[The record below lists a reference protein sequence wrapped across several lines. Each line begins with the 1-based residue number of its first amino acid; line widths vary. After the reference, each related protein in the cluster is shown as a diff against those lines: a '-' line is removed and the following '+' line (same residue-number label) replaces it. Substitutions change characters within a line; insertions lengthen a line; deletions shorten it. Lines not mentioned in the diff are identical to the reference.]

1 MLIKDAQ
8 REVRRIYHGG
18 VVGQSVSGLL
28 WLSSACAAQWS
39 TAKLAILILVVGGF
53 AIYPATS
60 IVLRI
65 LGKPAA
71 LSAANPFRFL
81 AIQVAF
87 VLPLSMPLLAPVV
100 AYRTEW
106 FYPGMTILLGAHY
119 LPFATLYGMR
129 SFLLLAGALIVS
141 GVVIAIY
148 LPHGFALGGW
158 VTSVLLLVFAGI
170 GWIEAR
176 YIAHT
181 EGSRQ

>member
-8 REVRRIYHGG
+8 SEVRRVYEGG
-18 VVGQSVSGLL
+18 VVGQSISGLL
-28 WLSSACAAQWS
+28 WLSSAYAAQWS
-39 TAKLAILILVVGGF
+39 TAKLAILILVLGGF

-87 VLPLSMPLLAPVV
+87 VLPLSMPLLVPVV
-100 AYRTEW
+100 AHRIEW
-106 FYPGMTILLGAHY
+106 FYPAMTILLGAHY

-148 LPHGFALGGW
+148 WPHGFALGGW
-158 VTSVLLLVFAGI
+158 VTSVLLLLLAVI
-170 GWIEAR
+170 GWIEAH